1 LVILLIVFYL
11 SFYELGISF
20 AISQNGGIIMKGG
33 IGLADVENNI
43 GMTNT
48 TVLRIA
54 SISKS
59 LTTVAV
65 GMRN

>member
-1 LVILLIVFYL
+1 
-11 SFYELGISF
+11 
-20 AISQNGGIIMKGG
+20 MKGG

-59 LTTVAV
+59 LTTVALTL
-65 GMRN
+65 